1 MNKKNFDLSET
12 VYGIL
17 LIMILAVVPL
27 IVHLD
32 IRPMSEAELE
42 FIRSDKSVNDVFS
55 YCKAVLL
62 CIFTVLILINIALEF
77 LTTMKFDLNI
87 FKSKFVMLMLGYG
100 LIIILSALF
109 SPYGTIAFDGAGE
122 RYEGMW
128 VLLCYVIVAISAFM
142 FVKTKKQLNFII
154 IGIFLSVFFVGI
166 IGSLQYIGI
175 DFFKS
180 DLAAKLVMGEYYES
194 GKRLGIKFTEV
205 YSTLYNPDCVGLY
218 ATLLLPF
225 LASMAIFLKYKN
237 PFKYISIFLF
247 VLLFLCLLGCDATGG
262 IIGFIGAVAF
272 VITVLFAYF
281 IKNYK
286 SINNAKIFVAIMSV
300 AIIVVIGCCIGVP
313 QINTKITETLETFK
327 TPHANEMFEY
337 QDYIIEGNKGIIKT
351 KYGDIEL
358 LYNPENKTVETIMP
372 FETVETAVHG
382 IETNKDFYKQVLC
395 QNNVI
400 KIDTVLGN
408 IEIMY
413 TAKAEAPFVIKG
425 FDGEQVNPKVA
436 KEENAIICYFN
447 VKDYGD
453 IKLSINNGVIVLN
466 DYYGSL
472 SFIYENN
479 TLKEVRDYVFENKS
493 VPERSEVRNL
503 TLSFLPCDD
512 NFTLRSIVDGKPTKR
527 FEFKYADGILKAVTK
542 KGKEV
547 DLNEKIPALL
557 FENEYFA
564 NGRGFIWSRSIPIMF
579 NIENLFVGSG
589 PDTFA
594 IAFPQEDMAAKTR
607 THGNPDII
615 VDKPHNLFI
624 QTSVNTG
631 LISLIIIMTVFAIYI
646 FTTIKKII
654 SNKERD
660 VLLFATR
667 LGILGGII
675 GYLITGLTTDSVVSV
690 APIFWLILGVGFAV
704 NNIKDKDAGKKSN
717 EMD

>member
-1 MNKKNFDLSET
+1 MNKKSFDLSET

-17 LIMILAVVPL
+17 LILILAVVPI

-32 IRPMSEAELE
+32 VRPMSEAELE

-55 YCKAVLL
+55 YCKAMAL
-62 CIFTVLILINIALEF
+62 CVFTVLILINIALEF
-77 LTTMKFDLNI
+77 FTTMKFDLDR
-87 FKSKFVMLMLGYG
+87 FKSKFVMLMMGYG

-128 VLLCYVIVAISAFM
+128 VLLCYTIVSISAFM
-142 FVKTKKQLNFII
+142 FVKTKKQLSFII
-154 IGIFLSVFFVGI
+154 IGVFLSVFFVGM

-180 DLAAKLVMGEYYES
+180 DLAAKLVMGDYYEE
-194 GKRLGIKFTEV
+194 GKKLGIKFTEV
-205 YSTLYNPDCVGLY
+205 YSTLYNPNCVGLY

-225 LASMAIFLKYKN
+225 LASTAVLLKYKN
-237 PFKYISIFLF
+237 PIKYISAFLF
-247 VLLFLCLLGCDATGG
+247 VLLFLCLLGCDSTGG
-262 IIGFIGAVAF
+262 IIGFIGSVVF
-272 VITVLFAYF
+272 VFVLLFVYFVKNRKTV
-281 IKNYK
+281 
-286 SINNAKIFVAIMSV
+286 NNAKFFVTIMSAV
-300 AIIVVIGCCIGVP
+300 IIVLIGCCAVVP
-313 QINTKITETLETFK
+313 QINNKIKETFEVLK
-327 TPHANEMFEY
+327 VPQANEAFAY
-337 QDYIIEGNKGIIKT
+337 QDYIINGNKGIIKT

-358 LYNPENKTVETIMP
+358 LYNPENKTVETITP
-372 FETVETAVHG
+372 FETVETVVHG

-395 QNNVI
+395 QDNVI
-400 KIDTVLGN
+400 KIDTVLGD

-413 TAKAEAPFVIKG
+413 TAKGKAPFVIKG
-425 FDGEQVNPKVA
+425 FDGEQVNPKVS
-436 KEENAIICYFN
+436 KEGNVIICYFYI
-447 VKDYGD
+447 KDYGE

-479 TLKEVRDYVFENKS
+479 MLKEVQDYIFENKS
-493 VPERSEVRNL
+493 IPENSEVRNL
-503 TLSFLPCDD
+503 TLSVIPSD
-512 NFTLRSIVDGKPTKR
+512 NNFILRSIYNGKPTKR
-527 FEFKYADGILKAVTK
+527 FELKYTDGMLKAVTK

-547 DLNEKIPALL
+547 DLNEKIPSLL
-557 FENEYFA
+557 FKNEYFA

-579 NIENLFVGSG
+579 RIENILVGTG

-631 LISLIIIMTVFAIYI
+631 LISLIIIMSVFVMYI
-646 FTTIKKII
+646 VTTIKNILSDKTINSVI
-654 SNKERD
+654 
-660 VLLFATR
+660 FTTR

-690 APIFWLILGVGFAV
+690 APIFWLLLGVGFAV
-704 NNIKDKDAGKKSN
+704 NNIKDKDAEKIK
-717 EMD
+717 